1 MKSVIALTTFALAT
15 TALSILA
22 SGLAPSAAVAA
33 DYGYVNYRN
42 YDEGP
47 ESVAE
52 FRKYHDSRRSSA
64 NAQRER
70 SVQMLDGFNDRG
82 AVEHDDSAVSP
93 KTAVETSDSKRLS
106 ITGSGFND
114 RG

>member
-1 MKSVIALTTFALAT
+1 MKTTLAAASFALAT
-15 TALSILA
+15 TALSILT
-22 SGLAPSAAVAA
+22 PSAPAVAEA
-33 DYGYVNYRN
+33 NPHGYVNYRN

-106 ITGSGFND
+106 IIGSGFND

>member
-1 MKSVIALTTFALAT
+1 MSKTIT
-15 TALSILA
+15 TALLILA
-22 SGLAPSAAVAA
+22 SGLTLGTTALAEPFTHGS
-33 DYGYVNYRN
+33 GYVNYRN

-64 NAQRER
+64 NTQRER
-70 SVQMLDGFNDRG
+70 SVQTLDGFNDRG

-106 ITGSGFND
+106 IIGSGFND